1 MDFSLSPTAATT
13 GSSKLS
19 RENAGRRRLTLAGS
33 ECKKRKESSA
43 TIVPEGGVMR
53 NAYWNHWDRGEP
65 RDFYERAFRR
75 RSLAAWDAKWQQLT
89 VPARYS
95 FLHVVKLPHKDPAPY
110 GDPPSAPRDDFSPD
124 VLAELIAAGLVRID
138 RFRSGAAPDR
148 VVAGIGTNDFA
159 WRGRILRRM
168 HLLNAGLPSELS
180 RYVDEV
186 FSRID
191 LVQAIAAIL
200 QTVGISEDYYR
211 LDELLQR
218 FIAGHRWHE
227 WVTLALAEPLAKPI
241 LKAVKEAG
249 ASIPLLE
256 LCGRIGGTK
265 PETVRAVVDQLI
277 GHLVLFEDLHP
288 ESWEILVGFLPA
300 VREKII
306 QARQPRQR
314 PPLEVCESPKE
325 LAPHGSVLVNDLG
338 SVLLEIANAPP
349 RLRADHELYQRE
361 IDRFL
366 SVLDPLPAWLL
377 DALEWS
383 GQERLADAFEWAKT
397 LQLVTELAEVRSTR
411 LQVSAKGR
419 QWLSSS
425 VEEQYMAI
433 IEHLTR
439 APARENPFEQYDML
453 YNVGRKPSRAAVT
466 DEARFFGEHWTIQ
479 KVDTRKTREQNWG
492 MVQSSERLALRP
504 HVERALA
511 ALKPGVF
518 YRLDSVCMHLA
529 FGAHNPVN
537 VGLPPDRTQVTRTGK
552 FVPSLE
558 EEREEA
564 GKSLL
569 DAFMRRRL
577 IPLGCVRVAIDNEG
591 KVCVARELGCE
602 LYFGHKIDLAGLFP
616 RSDHASRVVIQPDF
630 SVIVIGPSTASIAEL
645 TLLCER
651 STKGGGNGATILK
664 ITRDSVVRAVRLGL
678 KPADIIAR
686 LTRHASNDIP
696 ANVLR
701 EVKEWS
707 SWVRRVK
714 LSTMT
719 VIRCTERDSADRV
732 MGVLRSRAERLSD
745 TIIAIDHAKLTAP
758 ERDKLSGQGII
769 VQAESDVQA
778 DDEEADDEELF

>member
-1 MDFSLSPTAATT
+1 
-13 GSSKLS
+13 
-19 RENAGRRRLTLAGS
+19 
-33 ECKKRKESSA
+33 
-43 TIVPEGGVMR
+43 MR
-53 NAYWNHWDRGEP
+53 NAYWDHWDGGEP
-65 RDFYERAFRR
+65 RDFYERAYRR
-75 RSLAAWDAKWQQLT
+75 RSLAPWDAKWQHLT

-110 GDPPSAPRDDFSPD
+110 GDPPSVPRDDFSPH
-124 VLAELIAAGLVRID
+124 VLDELIAAGFARIE
-138 RFRSGAAPDR
+138 RRKPGQTTDR
-148 VVAGIGTNDFA
+148 VLAGTGISDFA

-168 HLLNAGLPSELS
+168 HLLNADLPSELS

-186 FSRID
+186 FFRTD
-191 LVQAIAAIL
+191 LVQAIVAIL
-200 QTVGISEDYYR
+200 QTVGFSEGYYR

-256 LCGRIGGTK
+256 LCGRTGGTK
-265 PETVRAVVDQLI
+265 PEKVRAVVDQLI

-288 ESWEILVGFLPA
+288 ETWEILVGFLPA

-314 PPLEVCESPKE
+314 PPLEICESPKE

-377 DALEWS
+377 NAIEWS
-383 GQERLADAFEWAKT
+383 NQGRLADAFEWART
-397 LQLVTELAEVRSTR
+397 LQLVKEVAEVRSTR
-411 LQVSAKGR
+411 LHLSAKGR

-425 VEEQYMAI
+425 VEEQYMAL

-439 APARENPFEQYDML
+439 APAPENPFEQYEML
-453 YNVGRKPSRAAVT
+453 YNIGRKPSRAAVT
-466 DEARFFGEHWTIQ
+466 DEARFFGEHVTIQ
-479 KVDTRKTREQNWG
+479 KVDTRRTREQNWG
-492 MVQSSERLALRP
+492 IVQSSERLALRP

-518 YRLDSVCMHLA
+518 YRLDSVCRHLA
-529 FGAHNPVN
+529 FGAHNPLN
-537 VGLPPDRTQVTRTGK
+537 VGLPLDRTQVTRTGR
-552 FVPSLE
+552 FVPSLD

-564 GKSLL
+564 GTSLI
-569 DAFMRRRL
+569 DTFMRRRL
-577 IPLGCVRVAIDNEG
+577 IPLGCVRAAVDEEG
-591 KVCVARELGCE
+591 KVCVARELSCE

-630 SVIVIGPSTASIAEL
+630 SVIVIGLSTASVAKL
-645 TLLCER
+645 ALLCER
-651 STKGGGNGATILK
+651 STTGGSNGATILK
-664 ITRDSVVRAVRLGL
+664 ITRESVVRAVRLGL
-678 KPADIIAR
+678 KPADIVAR

-707 SWVRRVK
+707 SWVRQVK
-714 LSTMT
+714 LSKMT
-719 VIRCTERDSADRV
+719 VIRCGEQDSADRV
-732 MGVLRSRAERLSD
+732 MAVLRRQAERLSD
-745 TIIAIDHAKLTAP
+745 TIIAIDHAKLTAI
-758 ERDKLSGQGII
+758 ERDKLMGQGII
-769 VQAESDVQA
+769 VQADSDVQA
-778 DDEEADDEELF
+778 DDEEADDENALF